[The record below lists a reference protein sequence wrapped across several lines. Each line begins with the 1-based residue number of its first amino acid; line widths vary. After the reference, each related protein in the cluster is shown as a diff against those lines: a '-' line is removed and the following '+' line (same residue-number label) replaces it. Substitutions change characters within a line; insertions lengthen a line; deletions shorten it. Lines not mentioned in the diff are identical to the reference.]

1 MTYHKIVNE
10 TRATITQQIDRSD
23 PSTCVGCIGY
33 TIGSALCR
41 ELRDGDACQKRIDA
55 RLRLLAVVST
65 LINLAIIHHQEG
77 TIGPVIA
84 QLLANE
90 GHTLENGA

>member
-1 MTYHKIVNE
+1 MSYNTH
-10 TRATITQQIDRSD
+10 TTIDYQIDTSD
-23 PSTCVGCIGY
+23 PKTCAGCLAY
-33 TIGSALCR
+33 RTGSALCR

-55 RLRLLAVVST
+55 RLRLLAVVVD
-65 LINLAIIHHQEG
+65 LINLAIVHHQEAA
-77 TIGPVIA
+77 IGPIIA